1 MAGRYPEI
9 EPYASGMLAVGEGNL
24 VYWETCGNPD
34 GATPT
39 RRSDTASP
47 GW

>member
-24 VYWETCGNPD
+24 VYWET
-34 GATPT
+34 
-39 RRSDTASP
+39 
-47 GW
+47 